1 VLEAQESELSLEIVV
16 AERRI
21 AAAGTKNMKRYSMA
35 K

>member
-21 AAAGTKNMKRYSMA
+21 AAGTKNMKRYSMA